1 MARNCNVY
9 GEGDDWTWWTWCWW
23 WPDFSYDLIF
33 RSLAS
38 MWVQTPRPAGRAPPA
53 DLGTERPNQTG
64 PPRLRST
71 ERELRHAETQTGIH
85 QQRGLTLLPSRKLR
99 GLAHPAGST
108 WAPRPLSN
116 SWAAFICAT
125 CDEATDALNDS
136 MDLQHRLD
144 LSMFCM
150 DGQPNEWDICSK
162 EKGISIN

>member
-1 MARNCNVY
+1 M
-9 GEGDDWTWWTWCWW
+9 
-23 WPDFSYDLIF
+23 
-33 RSLAS
+33 
-38 MWVQTPRPAGRAPPA
+38 QTPRPAGRAPPA

-136 MDLQHRLD
+136 MDSMDLQHRLD